1 MRLTKEIHPRLK
13 RHINARLE
21 KVEAGNG
28 LDWATAEAMAFG
40 SLMLE
45 GYDVRIS
52 GQDVGRGTFSQ
63 RYAHG
68 PFTCYHVTHES
79 RRHAMFVNHQ
89 DESVIVPLNAELK
102 CDAKLE
108 LANSS
113 LSEFAVMAVSDYSLR

>member
-1 MRLTKEIHPRLK
+1 
-13 RHINARLE
+13 
-21 KVEAGNG
+21 
-28 LDWATAEAMAFG
+28 MAFG

-63 RYAHG
+63 RYVG
-68 PFTCYHVTHES
+68 IFVSLFRGTYKMS
-79 RRHAMFVNHQ
+79 RHAMFVNQQ
-89 DESVIVPLNAELK
+89 DESVVVPLNAELD

-113 LSEFAVMAVSDYSLR
+113 LSEFAVMGVGPRSLSGIIVCG

>member
-1 MRLTKEIHPRLK
+1 
-13 RHINARLE
+13 
-21 KVEAGNG
+21 
-28 LDWATAEAMAFG
+28 MAFG

-63 RYAHG
+63 RCVEIGCARYKVAHG
-68 PFTCYHVTHES
+68 MQ
-79 RRHAMFVNHQ
+79 RHAMFVNQ
-89 DESVIVPLNAELK
+89 EDESVIVPLNAELN

-113 LSEFAVMAVSDYSLR
+113 LSEFAVMAVSPVRYMEEVGFADVPGR